1 MQHGPDIDESV
12 HLQPA
17 GDAEGRRPVTPPV
30 HSGRLPR
37 RRAMQ
42 AGVAAL
48 LVAVVGLLA
57 WSASTENLGPS
68 AADEGTSGADRK
80 SSPVAKHPQWS
91 SVGSLASD
99 GDFIADAVAELDVE
113 ERPVLLWAGEAQHS
127 TLDLTE
133 FAVFAISVPAAVP
146 DLFEFRT
153 VGRGDDGWETVEGGV
168 DEDGVGPRVGSFA
181 NTIVGLPFSEIEG
194 HKTPDSP
201 QDILLT
207 REDVSAVS
215 VLPDDPQTI
224 RDRTVVTRVDD
235 DEESSRGRYAVSA
248 PADTGYTSTDIHR
261 PLPRE
266 GWDRDVAERVLREIS
281 PESGHLVT
289 VGRPG
294 PVTLDDGT
302 ATVAAV
308 AEHQVS
314 ELREGEPDATSWQA
328 VVDLPDERFKSVD
341 FRTMMVSST
350 ASLGD
355 PDALSAG
362 APYALPVDK
371 ELLSGSALV
380 VTQGVQVRTLS
391 GPSDEKYRDLTTAA
405 RTATI
410 EPELPALGPSTDRA
424 SAQILE
430 FDEPSAAV
438 IWANDDGDPIWSS
451 VVKQASDS

>member
-1 MQHGPDIDESV
+1 MRQATTGSESP
-12 HLQPA
+12 Q
-17 GDAEGRRPVTPPV
+17 RP
-30 HSGRLPR
+30 SR
-37 RRAMQ
+37 RRLFW
-42 AGVAAL
+42 AGA
-48 LVAVVGLLA
+48 VGLLVVLA
-57 WSASTENLGPS
+57 GVLVWDASRDSSSGPF
-68 AADEGTSGADRK
+68 AGDEGTSGADRK
-80 SSPVAKHPQWS
+80 PSPVAKHPKWS
-91 SVGSLASD
+91 SVGSLAPD
-99 GDFIADAVAELDVE
+99 EDFIADAVAELDVE

-168 DEDGVGPRVGSFA
+168 DEDGIGPRVGSFA

-194 HKTPDSP
+194 HKTPDSR

-215 VLPDDPQTI
+215 VLPDDSQTI

-235 DEESSRGRYAVSA
+235 DEESSLGRYAVSA

-266 GWDRDVAERVLREIS
+266 GWERDVAERVLGEIS
-281 PESGHLVT
+281 PEPGHLVT

-294 PVTLDDGT
+294 PVALDEGT

-308 AEHQVS
+308 AEHQIS
-314 ELREGEPDATSWQA
+314 EVREGEPDATSWQA
-328 VVDLPDERFKSVD
+328 VVDLPDERFESVD
-341 FRTMMVSST
+341 FRTMVVSSTT

-371 ELLSGSALV
+371 ELLGGSALV

-391 GPSDEKYRDLTTAA
+391 GPADEKYRDLTTAA

-410 EPELPALGPSTDRA
+410 EPELPALGSSTGRA